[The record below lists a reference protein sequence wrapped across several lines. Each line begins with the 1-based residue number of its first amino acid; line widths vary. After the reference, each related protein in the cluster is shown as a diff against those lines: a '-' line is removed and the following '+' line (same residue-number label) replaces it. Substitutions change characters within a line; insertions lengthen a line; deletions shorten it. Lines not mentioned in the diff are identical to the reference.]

1 MNIIPRDEIDN
12 EAIRLTTPIP
22 LVCNHSILATPV
34 INVSATPHSSQRY
47 LTMQIPMLSSKLA
60 SLETNIWQLHLV
72 LRMDRI
78 F

>member
-34 INVSATPHSSQRY
+34 INVSTTPHSSQRF
-47 LTMQIPMLSSKLA
+47 LTMQIPMLSSKL
-60 SLETNIWQLHLV
+60 NIIEYHCLNLK
-72 LRMDRI
+72 I
-78 F
+78 NY